1 MTNFKNTINRGT
13 VSNIETNDKG
23 KNFIKYRVFK
33 SWIKDNFTGEY
44 FPEGKKQTC
53 KIYEGSRGWE
63 QAVRILEKGADVLTI
78 VGCIMTIPLITE
90 KGESIILNRIALE
103 EDNADLNDIF
113 DMEIDYF
120 REEELLDEETY
131 KAMYIKKSSAPES
144 ENKGEDMK
152 ISEPTPVSGTL
163 VPETQE

>member
-120 REEELLDEETY
+120 REEELLDEEAY
-131 KAMYIKKSSAPES
+131 KAMYIKKSS
-144 ENKGEDMK
+144 
-152 ISEPTPVSGTL
+152 PVGIFSAI
-163 VPETQE
+163 VPRMLGFVLGS